1 MSAAELLSVAD
12 LHVSYG
18 QTEIL
23 HGVNL
28 KVAPGEIVGL
38 VGESGSG
45 KTTLGMAI
53 LSLLPPNSRVR
64 GTVSVD
70 GADLTTLTP
79 GALRKL
85 RGEEIAAIFQDAHA
99 SLDPA
104 FTIGSQ
110 FTEMLRAHRPLKR
123 AAAAAEAARWLGMV
137 GIPSPRERLAAY
149 PHELSGGMAQRVA
162 IAMAL
167 SLEPRLVIADEPT
180 SALDVTVQVQILD
193 LLRDLVAKRD
203 TGMVLITH
211 DLGVVAQLCDRVGVM
226 AAGQLV
232 EDRPVRELFASPA
245 HDETRRL
252 LDTRPGHRHVRG
264 AAPSARQ
271 FSGAAH

>member
-1 MSAAELLSVAD
+1 MSAAELLSVSE

-123 AAAAAEAARWLGMV
+123 AAAAAEAARWLDMV

-203 TGMVLITH
+203 TGMVLISH

-245 HDETRRL
+245 HEETRRL
-252 LDTRPGHRHVRG
+252 LDTRPGHRHIRG
-264 AAPSARQ
+264 RAPSARQ